1 MSEQESYSIKEMISE
16 FRHDVN
22 ARFDDVDNAQAHT
35 NGDVSNLKVWR
46 GYITGGLAVV
56 TLILVPL
63 LVYVLKQSIDARAQ
77 LQTLNNHSQSYET
90 NK

>member
-1 MSEQESYSIKEMISE
+1 MSESESYSIKEMIAE
-16 FRHDVN
+16 FRKDVN
-22 ARFDDVDNAQAHT
+22 TRFDSVDDAQAHT

-63 LVYVLKQSIDARAQ
+63 LVYVLKQSIDARTQ
-77 LQTLNNHSQSYET
+77 LQTLNNQSQSYEIT
-90 NK
+90 K